1 MKATML
7 LDEGKPKVPP
17 PVLKR
22 MLEKAGFEVGDHR
35 PDIGVVVGGD
45 GRFSR
50 YGRIED
56 IPLLFVGVR
65 SRRGT
70 GSKAFMAKVQLYQLP
85 ETLQK
90 IRLGQYRVE
99 NHRRLE
105 VLKNGKVLGRVFT
118 DVYLQRGADSGCI
131 RYRVKATGD
140 GVKIREAG
148 VGDGIVV
155 STSAGSSGYYSYPD
169 RIKGAVVDPQAHTII
184 GKDLIGVCHL
194 VPTYTEREGSN
205 ERPLRYTLPW
215 GTVVELSIFRHA
227 DARIYGTSD
236 SHEGVRVDVGDTV
249 TVRPSES
256 VTRIIVPHGKV

>member
-1 MKATML
+1 ML
-7 LDEGKPKVPP
+7 LDEGKPKVQPS
-17 PVLKR
+17 VLKGI
-22 MLEKAGFEVGDHR
+22 LEKAGFEVGDQR
-35 PDIGVVVGGD
+35 PDVGVVVGGD

-65 SRRGT
+65 SRKGT
-70 GSKAFMAKVQLYQLP
+70 GSKAFMARAQLYQLP
-85 ETLQK
+85 GVLEK
-90 IRLGQYRVE
+90 IRHGQYRIE
-99 NHRRLE
+99 NQGRLE
-105 VLKNGKVLGRVFT
+105 VAKNGKLLGRVFT
-118 DVYLQRGADSGCI
+118 DVYLQRGADSTCI
-131 RYRVKATGD
+131 RYKVKATGE
-140 GVKIREAG
+140 GIMIKEEA

-169 RIKGAVVDPQAHTII
+169 RIRGETVHPIAHTTI
-184 GKDLIGVCHL
+184 GRNMIGVCHI

-236 SHEGVRVDVGDTV
+236 SHDGIRVDVGDKV
-249 TVRPSES
+249 TVRASNS
-256 VTRIIVPHGKV
+256 VTKIIVPRA